1 VKFHPGVI
9 ALLVGSILTVSM
21 LCYAAWYGLRII
33 KSWDIKSG
41 SELQLDLERRT
52 YLIALVMSYV
62 LGFQLLSLFLF
73 IYTADAI
80 SPLFVGAM
88 CAAGS
93 LKVNSFGYPT
103 VILKIVNFF
112 LAGVWL
118 IINFTDNKAH
128 DYPLIKAKYVLLVM
142 IAPFLL
148 AEAIVQNIYLLE
160 LKPNIIT
167 SCCGILFST
176 GSENVMGELI
186 ALPRKLSQ
194 IVFGASIALTLAL
207 GLYFYTTEKGAY
219 LFSVTSVVA
228 FVFSIIALISFISIY
243 FYELPTHHC
252 PFCILQKEYGYVGY
266 ALYST
271 LLLGALF
278 GLGVGALAPFRKI
291 KSLSDS
297 LPLIQKRLC
306 FMSMLLYFGFSLIA
320 TLGILLSNLSLAA
333 Y

>member
-1 VKFHPGVI
+1 MKFHPGVI

-52 YLIALVMSYV
+52 YLISMVMSYV

-103 VILKIVNFF
+103 VILKIINFF

-142 IAPFLL
+142 MTPFLL
-148 AEAIVQNIYLLE
+148 AEAIVQSIYLLE

-176 GSENVMGELI
+176 GSENVVGELI

-194 IVFGASIALTLAL
+194 IVFAVSIALTLAF
-207 GLYFYTTEKGAY
+207 GWYFYSTQKGAY
-219 LFSVTSVVA
+219 LFSGTSVVS
-228 FVFSIIALISFISIY
+228 FVFSIIALISFISVY

-271 LLLGALF
+271 LLLGAVF

-291 KSLSDS
+291 ESLSGL

-320 TLGILLSNLSLAA
+320 ALGILLSNLSLAA

>member
-1 VKFHPGVI
+1 MKFHPGVI
-9 ALLVGSILTVSM
+9 ALLVGSILTASM

-33 KSWDIKSG
+33 QSWDIKSG

-52 YLIALVMSYV
+52 YLISMVMSYV

-103 VILKIVNFF
+103 VILKIINFF

-128 DYPLIKAKYVLLVM
+128 DYPLIKAKYLLLVM
-142 IAPFLL
+142 MAPFLL
-148 AEAIVQNIYLLE
+148 AEAIVQSIYLLE

-167 SCCGILFST
+167 SCCGILFSA
-176 GSENVMGELI
+176 GSENVVGELI

-194 IVFGASIALTLAL
+194 IVFGASIALTLAF
-207 GLYFYTTEKGAY
+207 GLYFYTTQKGAY
-219 LFSVTSVVA
+219 LFSITSVVT

-266 ALYST
+266 ALNST
-271 LLLGALF
+271 LLLGAVF

-291 KSLSDS
+291 KSLNDS

-306 FMSMLLYFGFSLIA
+306 FMSMLLYFGFSLITA
-320 TLGILLSNLSLAA
+320 LGILLSNLSLAA